1 MLFAICS
8 KQLFCIFFKKK
19 FKILLIINVKE
30 KRMKQIITRFFIISI
45 VFLLSAA
52 PSWGEIKGTVSASS
66 YSAGDVVQVSGTIE
80 PGSDIY
86 LSISAKQRF
95 ASKDTTGITEIKKLA
110 SSAKKYGYSVDTSI
124 PALYYMITSNPE
136 KFGKVVN
143 KKFGGPS
150 FFTQKGKRGLYST
163 TMFKLNK
170 WSELDNETQQMLG
183 SLSSE
188 AEWNFYKF
196 AHESSYGIN
205 TITKENTKVG
215 KVTIFARSVLADHGT
230 TDNYWDKGTKIELD
244 KATGKFTVSFTSFR
258 HTPPDTEF
266 EVFVNGQAAGEFKLE
281 SKGFWLTKGGRY
293 MNPLW
298 IIIGAILVGAYFSMI
313 GAAGGMLMAAFQ
325 VMVVQTAGTIGINA
339 ANVLRPSNIA
349 LTLFSPLGSFYRFAV
364 KERRVAWPIGLSFG
378 AGIFIGSMW
387 LGKYAIEYLPMKTY
401 KEWLAILVVIIGIKT
416 LQELTPKAMEKRKNI
431 KAMVKKFNAAVAK
444 AKTDGSTA
452 EMGTIE
458 PVTSSLTNYRFKFW
472 GEEFSINPLLFAF
485 LGLGIGIVSRSFG
498 IGGGFLLVPA
508 MTSLGALPMYV
519 AVPIA
524 LVGTCFSSIG
534 SFIGYLLNGY
544 LPDMWL
550 AISIIIGGF
559 AGGMLGSRL
568 QTFFSEVQLKWILA
582 ITLFFLFF
590 RFFKIEIWI

>member
-1 MLFAICS
+1 MQKTVSRLLLVSMLMLFAVANASAGIEAS
-8 KQLFCIFFKKK
+8 
-19 FKILLIINVKE
+19 
-30 KRMKQIITRFFIISI
+30 
-45 VFLLSAA
+45 LSAD
-52 PSWGEIKGTVSASS
+52 T
-66 YSAGDVVQVSGTIE
+66 YSAGDTVQITGTIE
-80 PGSDIY
+80 PGTDLY
-86 LSISAKQRF
+86 LGISAKARF
-95 ASKDTTGITEIKKLA
+95 ASKDTDGKTEVVKLA
-110 SSAKKYGYSVDTSI
+110 KEAKKRGYSVDTSI
-124 PALYYMITSNPE
+124 PALYYMLTSNPE
-136 KFGKVVN
+136 KFGSTIA

-150 FFTQKGKRGLYST
+150 FFTQNGKRGLYST
-163 TMFKLNK
+163 TMFKLKN
-170 WSELDNETQQMLG
+170 WSELDQETRSMLG
-183 SLSSE
+183 GINDE
-188 AEWNFYKF
+188 AEWTFNKF

-205 TITKENTKVG
+205 TITKESTKVG
-215 KVTIFARSVLADHGT
+215 KVTIFARSVLADFT
-230 TDNYWDKGTKIELD
+230 TTGNYWDKGTTIQLD
-244 KATGKFTVSFTSFR
+244 KATGKFTASFKSFR
-258 HTPPDTEF
+258 HTPPDTAF
-266 EVFVNGQAAGEFKLE
+266 EVSVNGKVIGSYNLE
-281 SKGFWLTKGGRY
+281 AKGFWLTKGGRY

-298 IIIGAILVGAYFSMI
+298 IILGAILVGAYFSMI
-313 GAAGGMLMAAFQ
+313 GAAGGLLMAAFQ
-325 VMVVQTAGTIGINA
+325 AMVVQTAGPIGINA

-378 AGIFIGSMW
+378 AGIFIGSVW
-387 LGKYAIEYLPMKTY
+387 LGKYAIAYLPMKTY
-401 KEWLAILVVIIGIKT
+401 KEWLAVLVVLMGIKT
-416 LQELTPKAMEKRKNI
+416 LQELTPKAMAKRKNI
-431 KAMVKKFNAAVAK
+431 KAMVQKFNAAIAK
-444 AKTDGSTA
+444 AKKEGSAA

-458 PVTSSLTNYRFKFW
+458 PIESSLTNYRFKFW
-472 GEEFSINPLLFAF
+472 GEEFRINPLLFAI
-485 LGLGIGIVSRSFG
+485 LGLGIGVVSRSFG

>member
-1 MLFAICS
+1 MKNVFARLS
-8 KQLFCIFFKKK
+8 AFTMVLLFCAMPA
-19 FKILLIINVKE
+19 LAQN
-30 KRMKQIITRFFIISI
+30 M
-45 VFLLSAA
+45 
-52 PSWGEIKGTVSASS
+52 GTLSASS
-66 YSAGDVVQVSGTIE
+66 YSVGDVVTVTGTIE
-80 PGSDIY
+80 PGTDLF
-86 LSISAKQRF
+86 LSIAAKQRF
-95 ASKDTTGITEIKKLA
+95 APQDTTGKTEIKQLA
-110 SSAKKYGYSVDTSI
+110 KDAQKNGFTKETSI
-124 PALYYMITSNPE
+124 PVLYYMITSNPE
-136 KFGKVVN
+136 KFGTVVK

-163 TMFKLNK
+163 TMFKLNT
-170 WSELDNETQQMLG
+170 WNDLDDQTRAMLG
-183 SLSSE
+183 AITSE
-188 AEWNFYKF
+188 AEWNFYKY

-205 TITKENTKVG
+205 TITKELTRVG
-215 KVTIFARSVLADHGT
+215 KVTIFSRSVLNDFERSGAF
-230 TDNYWDKGTKIELD
+230 WDKGTKIDLD
-244 KATGKFTVSFTSFR
+244 KTTGKFTASFKTYR
-258 HTPPDTEF
+258 HTPPDTAF
-266 EVFVNGQAAGEFKLE
+266 TVSVNGETVGDYTLK

-313 GAAGGMLMAAFQ
+313 GAAGGLLMAAFQ
-325 VMVVQTAGTIGINA
+325 AMVVQTAGPIGINA

-364 KERRVAWPIGLSFG
+364 KERRVAWPVGLSFG
-378 AGIFIGSMW
+378 VGIFIGSVW
-387 LGKYAIEYLPMKTY
+387 LGKYAIAYLPMSSY
-401 KEWLAILVVIIGIKT
+401 KEWLAVLVVLMGLKT

-431 KAMVKKFNAAVAK
+431 KAMVQKFNAAVAK
-444 AKTDGSTA
+444 AKKEGCAA
-452 EMGTIE
+452 EMGSIE
-458 PVTSSLTNYRFKFW
+458 PVKASLTDYRFKFW
-472 GEEFSINPLLFAF
+472 GEEFRINPLLFGI
-485 LGLGIGIVSRSFG
+485 LGVGIGIVSRSFG

-544 LPDMWL
+544 LPDLWL

-568 QTFFSEVQLKWILA
+568 QTLFSEIQLKWVLA